1 MKPTFLCG
9 SDNRTY
15 SSLCRL
21 DYHNCL
27 HTTNIKVNC
36 KGFCP
41 CKGMNETISTYKF
54 IIYFYNYYSEFYH
67 LTEQEDVER
76 KKQKQAERM
85 TNFMN
90 KYKATL
96 ESEKLKQS
104 STVAPTSKYEEK
116 YIFAPEDFKY
126 ENKHYKYIKYIKNNN
141 QITKVCKL
149 IIFVHK
155 CVLILYLLILLIEL

>member
-1 MKPTFLCG
+1 L
-9 SDNRTY
+9 
-15 SSLCRL
+15 
-21 DYHNCL
+21 
-27 HTTNIKVNC
+27 
-36 KGFCP
+36 
-41 CKGMNETISTYKF
+41 
-54 IIYFYNYYSEFYH
+54 EFYR

-104 STVAPTSKYEEK
+104 TVAPVSKYEEK

-141 QITKVCKL
+141 QISKVCKL
-149 IIFVHK
+149 IVFVHK
-155 CVLILYLLILLIEL
+155 CIILLYLLILLIEL

>member
-1 MKPTFLCG
+1 LE
-9 SDNRTY
+9 
-15 SSLCRL
+15 L
-21 DYHNCL
+21 
-27 HTTNIKVNC
+27 
-36 KGFCP
+36 
-41 CKGMNETISTYKF
+41 
-54 IIYFYNYYSEFYH
+54 YF

-104 STVAPTSKYEEK
+104 TVAPVSKYEEK

-141 QITKVCKL
+141 QVSKVCKL

-155 CVLILYLLILLIEL
+155 FFLIIFIDFTYSTLFSNQPKTNGMKKWIMKLLQQTKYLILLGTKTALLLHCNLWVTDYWIGFQ

>member
-1 MKPTFLCG
+1 
-9 SDNRTY
+9 
-15 SSLCRL
+15 
-21 DYHNCL
+21 
-27 HTTNIKVNC
+27 
-36 KGFCP
+36 
-41 CKGMNETISTYKF
+41 
-54 IIYFYNYYSEFYH
+54 

-104 STVAPTSKYEEK
+104 TVAPVSKYEEK

-149 IIFVHK
+149 IVFVRK
-155 CVLILYLLILLIEL
+155 CLLIVFIDFTYRTLFLNQSKTNAMKKWIMKLLQPTKYLILLGTKTALLLHCNLWVTDYWIGFQ

>member
-1 MKPTFLCG
+1 M
-9 SDNRTY
+9 
-15 SSLCRL
+15 
-21 DYHNCL
+21 
-27 HTTNIKVNC
+27 
-36 KGFCP
+36 
-41 CKGMNETISTYKF
+41 
-54 IIYFYNYYSEFYH
+54 YFNYYNLKLFF

-104 STVAPTSKYEEK
+104 TVAPVSKYEEK

-149 IIFVHK
+149 IMLIYK
-155 CVLILYLLILLIEL
+155 CVIILYLLILLIELNFRTSKRQTP

>member
-1 MKPTFLCG
+1 M
-9 SDNRTY
+9 
-15 SSLCRL
+15 
-21 DYHNCL
+21 
-27 HTTNIKVNC
+27 
-36 KGFCP
+36 
-41 CKGMNETISTYKF
+41 
-54 IIYFYNYYSEFYH
+54 
-67 LTEQEDVER
+67 TEQEDVER

-104 STVAPTSKYEEK
+104 TVAPVSKYEEK

-149 IIFVHK
+149 INFVLKCLLIIFIDFTYRTLFSNQSK
-155 CVLILYLLILLIEL
+155 TNAMKKWIMKLLQPTKYLILLGIKTALLLHYNLWVTDYWIGFQ

>member
-1 MKPTFLCG
+1 MIFFFFL
-9 SDNRTY
+9 
-15 SSLCRL
+15 L
-21 DYHNCL
+21 
-27 HTTNIKVNC
+27 
-36 KGFCP
+36 
-41 CKGMNETISTYKF
+41 
-54 IIYFYNYYSEFYH
+54 
-67 LTEQEDVER
+67 EQEDVER

-104 STVAPTSKYEEK
+104 TAAPVSKYQEK

-141 QITKVCKL
+141 QITKVSKLNYLKMKITLIHILTL
-149 IIFVHK
+149 IIE
-155 CVLILYLLILLIEL
+155 LYCGTNKRQTT

>member
-1 MKPTFLCG
+1 MQRYALNNMYLLIYYT
-9 SDNRTY
+9 
-15 SSLCRL
+15 
-21 DYHNCL
+21 
-27 HTTNIKVNC
+27 
-36 KGFCP
+36 
-41 CKGMNETISTYKF
+41 F
-54 IIYFYNYYSEFYH
+54 IIIIWKLYF

-104 STVAPTSKYEEK
+104 TVAPVSKYEEK

-141 QITKVCKL
+141 QVSKVCKL
-149 IIFVHK
+149 IIFVH
-155 CVLILYLLILLIEL
+155 

>member
-1 MKPTFLCG
+1 MLPITL
-9 SDNRTY
+9 
-15 SSLCRL
+15 
-21 DYHNCL
+21 
-27 HTTNIKVNC
+27 
-36 KGFCP
+36 
-41 CKGMNETISTYKF
+41 
-54 IIYFYNYYSEFYH
+54 IIIQYIFFY
-67 LTEQEDVER
+67 LLEQEDVER

-104 STVAPTSKYEEK
+104 TASPVFKYEEK

-141 QITKVCKL
+141 QLSKVNA
-149 IIFVHK
+149 IIR
-155 CVLILYLLILLIEL
+155 CVL

>member
-1 MKPTFLCG
+1 MHCMLFLNF
-9 SDNRTY
+9 S
-15 SSLCRL
+15 
-21 DYHNCL
+21 
-27 HTTNIKVNC
+27 I
-36 KGFCP
+36 
-41 CKGMNETISTYKF
+41 MISNFLNF
-54 IIYFYNYYSEFYH
+54 I
-67 LTEQEDVER
+67 EQEDVEH

-104 STVAPTSKYEEK
+104 TIAPVSKYEEK

-141 QITKVCKL
+141 QLTKV
-149 IIFVHK
+149 FT
-155 CVLILYLLILLIEL
+155 